1 MRARRPVTTP
11 ASGTAPPG
19 PVLPALLTLVLLT
32 LVMTGLVLAGLVLP
46 GPGRAGSVTD
56 GDGLPWPREG
66 QAAVEIEGRGVLG
79 VRGTRTPVPIASL
92 AKVMTAYVVLE
103 DHPLMGS
110 RSGPLI
116 TIDATAERESSSP
129 DESTVYVIRG
139 RTYTQR
145 QLLQLMLIRSGN
157 NIARLL
163 ARWDAGGQAAF
174 VAKMNRTAAALG
186 MADTVYTGASGYE
199 DTTRSTAADQLKLA
213 RAAMGNPVLRAIVA
227 TRETTVPGIP
237 GMIVNTNT
245 LLGTSGV
252 IGLKTG
258 SSTAA
263 GGNLM
268 WAARGG
274 RRLILGVVLHQR
286 AGSPPARG
294 LGAALDAS
302 GRLVAAIQRDMGEP
316 AGGRDGPG
324 VRGVSGPAAGRPAA
338 GRAG

>member
-1 MRARRPVTTP
+1 MRARRPATAPT
-11 ASGTAPPG
+11 SGTAPLG
-19 PVLPALLTLVLLT
+19 PAPLALLTLVL
-32 LVMTGLVLAGLVLP
+32 TGLVLTGLILSSLVLPGLVLP
-46 GPGRAGSVTD
+46 GPGNGGPVTD
-56 GDGLPWPREG
+56 ADALPWPREG
-66 QAAVEIEGRGVLG
+66 QAAVEIEGKGVLG
-79 VRGTRTPVPIASL
+79 VRGARTPVPIASL
-92 AKVMTAYVVLE
+92 AKVMTAYVILE
-103 DHPLMGS
+103 EHPLKGN

-139 RTYTQR
+139 RSYTQR

-174 VAKMNRTAAALG
+174 VVKMNRTAAALG
-186 MADTVYTGASGYE
+186 MTDTVYTGASGYE

-213 RAAMGNPVLRAIVA
+213 RAAMGDPVLRAIVA

-237 GMIVNTNT
+237 GTISNTNT

-268 WAARGG
+268 WAARSG

-302 GRLVAAIQRDMGEP
+302 GRLVAAIQRDM
-316 AGGRDGPG
+316 
-324 VRGVSGPAAGRPAA
+324 
-338 GRAG
+338 